1 MQSQSNAKDP
11 KPQLHQG
18 RRLCHLS
25 LSGLLMTSSLTWAL
39 PGNTTSN
46 LVIPDVSAPAASAP
60 AQPVESAA
68 PAPKP
73 RMVVPPAARKPIVSE
88 PAVASPPRKLA
99 PPTITRPDP
108 ISTQPTQIRQGLQKN
123 SYIDAAPEKTVTA
136 PPIAPSSVVI
146 IKSRNNGCETTV
158 SGGMLQRGCGGSA
171 SISPTRRST
180 AIAPSARRQI
190 SPTTAHRV
198 ADLSEIAP
206 RRQRIASNNPGPVKS
221 RSPLRPV
228 AFNLGNQTAIG
239 RPIGAGQVFSLQP
252 IVNRGIE
259 IALAPL
265 PEYSR
270 ATNLY
275 AAPQGNPAQSQGT
288 DLSFPVAGVSPITSA
303 FGWRVHP
310 ISGQGRMH
318 NGTDIG
324 APLGTPVIAAYSGTV
339 AAAQWSGGY
348 GLMVTLRHVE
358 GTQESRYAHL
368 SEIFVEPGQEVAQG
382 EIIGRV
388 GSTGFSTGPHLHFE
402 WRHLTNEGWVAVDA
416 GPHLQYAL
424 ANLMR
429 AQNYAKAAEVPQG

>member
-1 MQSQSNAKDP
+1 M
-11 KPQLHQG
+11 
-18 RRLCHLS
+18 
-25 LSGLLMTSSLTWAL
+25 
-39 PGNTTSN
+39 
-46 LVIPDVSAPAASAP
+46 
-60 AQPVESAA
+60 
-68 PAPKP
+68 
-73 RMVVPPAARKPIVSE
+73 
-88 PAVASPPRKLA
+88 
-99 PPTITRPDP
+99 
-108 ISTQPTQIRQGLQKN
+108 
-123 SYIDAAPEKTVTA
+123 
-136 PPIAPSSVVI
+136 
-146 IKSRNNGCETTV
+146 
-158 SGGMLQRGCGGSA
+158 
-171 SISPTRRST
+171 
-180 AIAPSARRQI
+180 
-190 SPTTAHRV
+190 
-198 ADLSEIAP
+198 
-206 RRQRIASNNPGPVKS
+206 
-221 RSPLRPV
+221 
-228 AFNLGNQTAIG
+228 GNQTAIG

-270 ATNLY
+270 ATSLY
-275 AAPQGNPAQSQGT
+275 AVPQGNPAQSQGT
-288 DLSFPVAGVSPITSA
+288 DLSFPVAGVNPITSA

-368 SEIFVEPGQEVAQG
+368 SEIFVEPGQEVTQG